1 MAKRGVDEV
10 HAHTG
15 IALACSAAKAARKQ
29 VAAPLP
35 VPCSLRSTV
44 HHSMKA
50 DELLGKA
57 MFWKIAKAIECRD
70 WLLSSG
76 EWTSAQLGLFSEEV
90 TDRGARRFFM
100 NTYLGFSMDMAEREP
115 GSNFYEVIQ
124 EGQPCW
130 LYFDLEYSKIA
141 NPQLVADE
149 VVWQFSRAL
158 MDFCAKEGFHYD
170 EACTVVLDSSTEAK
184 FSKHVIVKSLAFED
198 NIQAGGFVDM
208 FVEHTRVLRQEPGS
222 GTDVLFVRGDPEDAV
237 ATKPVVDTSVYTR
250 NRNFRVLRQSKRGKN
265 TPLKLQDGGVVVD
278 ESDSVDCQVL
288 RTLAS
293 FVPNGTKV
301 IPADCRYE
309 RKSVRQRAVG
319 RSLCVR
325 YIPDEFRN
333 VTSRMVEVWDQ
344 MRAKTENGMWP
355 PTSVGSVWTPLNGTG
370 RFFTATLCNNRFCLA
385 RGRSHRSNNVYLK
398 VDLHRG
404 EFEQRCFD
412 RQDCLW
418 PLYQERVT
426 FPIFPEAGA
435 RHERQ
440 VLRHVELSAGVQ

>member
-1 MAKRGVDEV
+1 
-10 HAHTG
+10 
-15 IALACSAAKAARKQ
+15 
-29 VAAPLP
+29 
-35 VPCSLRSTV
+35 
-44 HHSMKA
+44 
-50 DELLGKA
+50 
-57 MFWKIAKAIECRD
+57 
-70 WLLSSG
+70 
-76 EWTSAQLGLFSEEV
+76 
-90 TDRGARRFFM
+90 M

-115 GSNFYEVIQ
+115 GSSFYEVIQ

-158 MDFCAKEGFHYD
+158 MDFCAKEGFQYD

-208 FVEHTRVLRQEPGS
+208 FVEYTRVLRQEPGS

-237 ATKPVVDTSVYTR
+237 ARKPVVDTSVYTR

-355 PTSVGSVWTPLNGTG
+355 PTSIRSVWTPSNGTG
-370 RFFTATLCNNRFCLA
+370 RFFTASLCNNRFCLA

-418 PLYQERVT
+418 RFHQERVT

-440 VLRHVELSAGVQ
+440 VFRRGDLSAGVQ